1 MDTSK
6 FLTLNTA
13 ILFFFGYTA
22 PVVFAFFS
30 AYWAQLTQRNPW
42 LWFLFGLVLTPVA
55 GLVLLWKN
63 GKLHREP
70 PRLNEHGRSD
80 LLATRKDIV

>member
-1 MDTSK
+1 MDISK

-30 AYWAQLTQRNPW
+30 AYWAQQTQRNPW

-55 GLVLLWKN
+55 GPVLLWKN
-63 GKLHREP
+63 AKSHEEA
-70 PRLNEHGRSD
+70 PRLNDTGRSD